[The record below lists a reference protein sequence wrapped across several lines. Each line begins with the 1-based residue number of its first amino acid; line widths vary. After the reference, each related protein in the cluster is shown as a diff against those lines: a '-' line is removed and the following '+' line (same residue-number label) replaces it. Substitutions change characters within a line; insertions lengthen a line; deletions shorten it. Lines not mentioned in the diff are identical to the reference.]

1 MAALRAEFRWLS
13 YRCLAVCLFPVM
25 FLWAWLET
33 VPAERMTAFVN
44 RVLLGLAMVSSLALG
59 LASVYGL
66 KVLFA

>member
-13 YRCLAVCLFPVM
+13 YRFLAACLFPVM
-25 FLWAWLET
+25 FLWAWMET
-33 VPAERMTAFVN
+33 VPVERMTTFIN
-44 RVLLGLAMVSSLALG
+44 RVLLGLAMVSGLALG